1 MDATFQQHYQQ
12 VVDTLNTLAGYN
24 GEIVLNDHLNMDG
37 KNVKNIGKPLSQNDA
52 ISSLIANSRYSVEA
66 LAPQLESGEK
76 QSLKSYRQM
85 NNPTQREQNSSYLTD
100 LMSTPPSA
108 NTIYPTI
115 TNVSGGVQVSIPSS
129 LFTFADNSKVFLI
142 GRTDLLA
149 LPAQYAISAI
159 SCVGNLVSVTAAPTG
174 LAAGQVGTITGVT
187 PADFNGTF
195 TMITSSGGGANLQYQ
210 KDLGTVSGAGGFV
223 QVNGCY
229 YYAVKKRT
237 NFISL
242 LGPFSGDTLQNR
254 LQANFDGFSIVAV
267 VVLTNT
273 GGQVEQS
280 GGGGS
285 PIVGSPT
292 AGSFF

>member
-1 MDATFQQHYQQ
+1 MDPVFQQHYQQ
-12 VVDTLNTLAGYN
+12 LIDTVNTLAGFN
-24 GEIVLNDHLNMDG
+24 GEIELSDHLNMGG
-37 KNVKNIGKPLSQNDA
+37 KNIKNVAEPVNPTDV
-52 ISSLIANSRYSVEA
+52 ISSFVANKKYSASA
-66 LAPQLESGEK
+66 LAPQLESGAS
-76 QSLKSYRQM
+76 QSLKSYRQLG
-85 NNPTQREQNSSYLTD
+85 NQQQRESNSSWLTD

-108 NTIYPTI
+108 NTIYPTL
-115 TNVSGGVQVSIPSS
+115 TNVGGGVKVSLPSS
-129 LFTFADNSKVFLI
+129 LFTFADGSTVFLT
-142 GRTDLLA
+142 GRTDLLSK
-149 LPAQYAISAI
+149 PAQYAISAI
-159 SCVGNLVSVTAAPTG
+159 SCVGNVVSVTAAATG
-174 LAAGQVGTITGVT
+174 LAAGQVGTITGVA
-187 PADFNGTF
+187 PSSFNGTF

-210 KDLGTVSGAGGFV
+210 LDLGTVSGAGGFV

-267 VVLTNT
+267 VVLTAS
-273 GGQVEQS
+273 GGQVAQS